1 MKMLVI
7 AVFLVLPLT
16 AVAGENQSTL
26 AAAAFI
32 ETTPGAPGG
41 VVGNCLAA
49 FGISVPGFSFG
60 TNRGLKVC
68 MERELLVLLF
78 EYGKNEEGM
87 EILMAH
93 FADWQKSRI
102 SNKHQ
107 YNDDAGERH

>member
-1 MKMLVI
+1 
-7 AVFLVLPLT
+7 
-16 AVAGENQSTL
+16 
-26 AAAAFI
+26 
-32 ETTPGAPGG
+32 
-41 VVGNCLAA
+41 
-49 FGISVPGFSFG
+49 
-60 TNRGLKVC
+60 